1 MPKLTYDIGYYGKVS
16 IGKGTAA
23 KYILSTGGSLTLQY
37 TPIMTTGVWGA
48 YWKNATQKIAYA
60 PNFIALS
67 ANSGFQLTKD
77 LLETIKDFAFDKRNE
92 SKEIAILPNGV
103 AGYTGMGYCI
113 SFSLQTSQDALV
125 TGDIGFKSGDVS
137 STTSSFSSSSN
148 TSSSTSTIIS
158 TMVPGYTDVYPYWAS
173 GVFLAEIENTDRG
186 KPAQVTTG
194 NVGDVVDWSASYSS
208 QLVLVACC
216 SGKGH
221 GVATTPGDKD
231 SGKAGVSAD
240 YCALGTM
247 QAQGSFTMVGIGTY
261 LSPDN
266 VQKHNKCSIKMAT
279 TSGEGKVS
287 INYGA
292 LIWTNASTDVQTGSS
307 LIQSSFSF
315 NALGNTTEAPMNF
328 TVPTTQ

>member
-16 IGKGTAA
+16 IGKDTE

-77 LLETIKDFAFDKRNE
+77 LLTTIKDFAFDKRNV
-92 SKEIAILPNGV
+92 SQQIAILPNGV
-103 AGYTGMGYCI
+103 AGYKGDGYCI

-125 TGDIGFKSGDVS
+125 TGDIGFKSGDVT
-137 STTSSFSSSSN
+137 STTFTASSN
-148 TSSSTSTIIS
+148 NSTSNS
-158 TMVPGYTDVYPYWAS
+158 TAVINSIVPGYTDVYPYWAS
-173 GVFLAEIENTDRG
+173 GVFLQELQDTSTR
-186 KPAQVTTG
+186 VTPVAVADTK

-208 QLVLVACC
+208 QLVLAACC
-216 SGKGH
+216 TGKQH
-221 GVATTPGDKD
+221 KATTPSG
-231 SGKAGVSAD
+231 GKAGVTAD

-247 QAQGSFTMVGIGTY
+247 QAQGSFTMVGMGTY

-315 NALGNTTEAPMNF
+315 SALGNTTEAPMNF
-328 TVPTTQ
+328 TC

>member
-16 IGKGTAA
+16 IGDDTAA

-77 LLETIKDFAFDKRNE
+77 LLETIRDFAFDKRNVQQQ
-92 SKEIAILPNGV
+92 IAILPNGV
-103 AGYTGMGYCI
+103 AGYKGKGYCI

-125 TGDIGFKSGDVS
+125 TGDIGFKSGDVTS
-137 STTSSFSSSSN
+137 TTFTTSSN
-148 TSSSTSTIIS
+148 NSTSNS
-158 TMVPGYTDVYPYWAS
+158 TAVIDDMVPGYTDVYPYWAS
-173 GVFLAEIENTDRG
+173 GVFLQELKDTSTRVEPEAVADT
-186 KPAQVTTG
+186 K

-208 QLVLVACC
+208 QLVLAACC

-221 GVATTPGDKD
+221 GEKTTPG
-231 SGKAGVSAD
+231 GKAGVSAD

-247 QAQGSFTMVGIGTY
+247 QAQGSFTMVGMGTY

-279 TSGEGKVS
+279 TSGKGKVS

-315 NALGNTTEAPMNF
+315 SALGNTTEAPMNF
-328 TVPTTQ
+328 TLGK

>member
-16 IGKGTAA
+16 IADGDGKNV

-67 ANSGFQLTKD
+67 ANSGFQLTKG
-77 LLETIKDFAFDKRNE
+77 LLKTISDFAFEKRNV
-92 SKEIAILPNGV
+92 SKKIAILPNGV

-148 TSSSTSTIIS
+148 NSVSNSTTAELVIDD
-158 TMVPGYTDVYPYWAS
+158 MVPTYTDVYPYWAS
-173 GVFLAEIENTDRG
+173 GVFLSELTDTSKREKPKQFNTG
-186 KPAQVTTG
+186 S
-194 NVGDVVDWSASYSS
+194 VGDVVDWSASYSS
-208 QLVLVACC
+208 QLVLAACC
-216 SGKGH
+216 SGKEH
-221 GVATTPGDKD
+221 GLTTTSG
-231 SGKAGVSAD
+231 GKAGVSAD

-247 QAQGSFTMVGIGTY
+247 QAQGSFTMIGIGSY

-266 VQKHNKCSIKMAT
+266 VQKHNKCSIKMST
-279 TSGEGKVS
+279 TSGEGDVS

-315 NALGNTTEAPMNF
+315 SALGNTSEAPMNF
-328 TVPTTQ
+328 TYK

>member
-77 LLETIKDFAFDKRNE
+77 LLTTIRDFAFDKRNV
-92 SKEIAILPNGV
+92 SQQIAILPNGV
-103 AGYTGMGYCI
+103 AGYTGDGYCI

-125 TGDIGFKSGDVS
+125 TGDIGFKSGDVTS
-137 STTSSFSSSSN
+137 TTFTTSSNNSSSN
-148 TSSSTSTIIS
+148 STAVINSI
-158 TMVPGYTDVYPYWAS
+158 VPGYTDVYPYWAS
-173 GVFLAEIENTDRG
+173 GVFLQELQDTSTRV
-186 KPAQVTTG
+186 KPAAVDDTK

-208 QLVLVACC
+208 QLVLAACC
-216 SGKGH
+216 TGKQHEVVTPSG
-221 GVATTPGDKD
+221 
-231 SGKAGVSAD
+231 GKAGVTAD

-247 QAQGSFTMVGIGTY
+247 QAQGSFTMVGMGTY
-261 LSPDN
+261 LSPSN
-266 VQKHNKCSIKMAT
+266 VQQHNKCSIKMAT

-315 NALGNTTEAPMNF
+315 SALGNTTEAPMNF
-328 TVPTTQ
+328 TCNKNT

>member
-16 IGKGTAA
+16 IGT

-77 LLETIKDFAFDKRNE
+77 LLKTIQDFAFNKRNV
-92 SKEIAILPNGV
+92 SQKIAILPNGV
-103 AGYTGMGYCI
+103 AGYKGDGYCI

-125 TGDIGFKSGDVS
+125 TGDIGFKSGDVTPTTS
-137 STTSSFSSSSN
+137 NPYPFTSSSNNSNTNSTTSELV
-148 TSSSTSTIIS
+148 IDD
-158 TMVPGYTDVYPYWAS
+158 MVPGYTDVYPYWAS
-173 GVFLAEIENTDRG
+173 GVFLSELANTTTRDL
-186 KPAQVTTG
+186 PAQITDDKK

-216 SGKGH
+216 TGKKHKDKTPSGGQ
-221 GVATTPGDKD
+221 
-231 SGKAGVSAD
+231 AGVSAD

-266 VQKHNKCSIKMAT
+266 VQKHNQCSIKMAT
-279 TSGEGKVS
+279 TSGAGKVS

-315 NALGNTTEAPMNF
+315 SALGNTERAPMDF
-328 TVPTTQ
+328 TYTS